1 MSNQPP
7 PAIAEPPPLPVQAR
21 KRPPLL
27 GIIIFAAGAT
37 VLTALNLLFAF
48 LLAMSERPPGYTGEH
63 YVRGYVVASVMIP
76 AVIALLIA
84 AIWKSNRRPF
94 RLLVCYFLAALV
106 MLISKIPPI
115 LALVNAV
122 QRSGPN

>member
-7 PAIAEPPPLPVQAR
+7 PLPVPAR
-21 KRPPLL
+21 KRPALL

-37 VLTALNLLFAF
+37 VLTALNLLFGF
-48 LLAMSERPPGYTGEH
+48 LLAMSERPQGYSGER
-63 YVRGYVVASVMIP
+63 YVTGYVSASVLIP

-84 AIWKSNRRPF
+84 VIWKSNRRPF
-94 RLLVCYFLAALV
+94 RLLVCYFWAALV

-115 LALVNAV
+115 LALVNAA